1 MAKTAKMRL
10 VELMVLK
17 EDIDEVVEFL
27 GKKGNFQFQQKL
39 ELNHSISN
47 PDEDILSKL
56 KNVRSF
62 LNLPDVTTEDLQA
75 STRPSEYDR
84 VLCQKF
90 LYTVDVLQKKERDAD
105 DELKRVQ
112 DAYK

>member
-84 VLCQKF
+84 VK
-90 LYTVDVLQKKERDAD
+90 
-105 DELKRVQ
+105 
-112 DAYK
+112 

>member
-39 ELNHSISN
+39 ELNHSISMVM
-47 PDEDILSKL
+47 DKVKVILL
-56 KNVRSF
+56 HGLLMVKNVLLLLIF
-62 LNLPDVTTEDLQA
+62 HLLLVIL
-75 STRPSEYDR
+75 
-84 VLCQKF
+84 F
-90 LYTVDVLQKKERDAD
+90 
-105 DELKRVQ
+105 
-112 DAYK
+112 

>member
-39 ELNHSISN
+39 FGAHPPFQSPQELDFWKSC
-47 PDEDILSKL
+47 
-56 KNVRSF
+56 
-62 LNLPDVTTEDLQA
+62 LQ
-75 STRPSEYDR
+75 S
-84 VLCQKF
+84 
-90 LYTVDVLQKKERDAD
+90 
-105 DELKRVQ
+105 
-112 DAYK
+112 

>member
-47 PDEDILSKL
+47 PDEAI
-56 KNVRSF
+56 
-62 LNLPDVTTEDLQA
+62 T
-75 STRPSEYDR
+75 
-84 VLCQKF
+84 C
-90 LYTVDVLQKKERDAD
+90 
-105 DELKRVQ
+105 
-112 DAYK
+112 